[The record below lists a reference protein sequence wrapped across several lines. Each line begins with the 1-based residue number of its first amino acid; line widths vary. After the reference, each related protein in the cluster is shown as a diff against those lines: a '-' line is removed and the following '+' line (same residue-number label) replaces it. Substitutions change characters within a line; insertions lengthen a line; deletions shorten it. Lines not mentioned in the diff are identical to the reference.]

1 MSSSRVRKKQF
12 QNRAGRW
19 LFRLAR
25 RYMEGKTALA
35 AERAGER
42 LGRLFFRISRK
53 HRERA
58 LANLA
63 LAFPEKSE
71 AERKSLA
78 KQVFEHFGRVTTD
91 FLRSAKRNDQ
101 EVVDSFEVEGIENFQ
116 EAYNRGKGV
125 LLIIAHLG
133 NWERAG
139 QLMKAHGYDLHVVA
153 RDADDA
159 ELNQDVLD
167 LRESAGLTVLPRG
180 NAAMQILRALK
191 QGKCVALLPDQNS
204 NECFVPFFG
213 KPTGTVT
220 GPAIMSLRSGAPLV
234 PAATVRV
241 GPGKYLARVYPP
253 VEPAPGY
260 DDPTIAL
267 TAGVNAAIEA
277 MVRAFPEQYL
287 WFHDRWKSARRR
299 GLV

>member
-1 MSSSRVRKKQF
+1 MERKSP
-12 QNRAGRW
+12 
-19 LFRLAR
+19 
-25 RYMEGKTALA
+25 TA
-35 AERAGER
+35 AEKFGER
-42 LGRLFFRISRK
+42 LGRLFFRISKK

-58 LANLA
+58 LANLR
-63 LAFPEKSE
+63 LAFPDMEEK
-71 AERKSLA
+71 ERAALA
-78 KQVFEHFGRVTTD
+78 RQVFEHFGRVATD
-91 FLRSAKRNDQ
+91 FLRSARRTDQ
-101 EVVDSFEVEGIENFQ
+101 EVVDSCEVEGLEILE
-116 EAYNRGKGV
+116 EAFRKGKGV
-125 LLIIAHLG
+125 LLIVPHLG

-139 QLMKAHGYDLHVVA
+139 HLMKAYGYDLHVVA

-167 LRESAGLTVLPRG
+167 LRKAAGLTVLPRG
-180 NAAMQILRALK
+180 NAAIQILRALR

-220 GPAIMSLRSGAPLV
+220 GPAIMSIRSGAPLL
-234 PAATVRV
+234 PAASVRV
-241 GPGKYLARVYPP
+241 GPAKYLVHIYPP
-253 VEPAPGY
+253 VEPVEGY

-267 TAGVNAAIEA
+267 TAGVNAAIEV
-277 MVRAFPEQYL
+277 MVRSFPDQYL